1 MQQQQQQQLQN
12 QQSLHQQQQH
22 LRSQQNSILKQN
34 QQYDELQNG
43 VETRLRMPSGPIAS
57 NDLNTNYDINN
68 ENSNP
73 SPRMKSPNNNNVMQT
88 STNSPPGISAPL
100 HQNQIGNNNSSQ
112 IGLISQ
118 NGNSSQNN
126 GSQNNSTGPV
136 SPAPPAH
143 SSNNVWASSSLAS
156 QLSQL
161 TINESGISET
171 GQNGQV
177 SQNGQ
182 LNGQIAQTGQNNGQ
196 SSLNGQTSGVNGQ
209 TNGLIG
215 QTGMNGQLNGQIEQ
229 NHQNSQM
236 NASMQSQNGQL
247 NQQIGHQNHQIHPNQ
262 QHRPNQSLTPNDQQQ
277 NGHSA
282 GHSAGGHS
290 SSSSASSVSPNNQR
304 FQNPGVY
311 VHGGS
316 AWNVDVGRIFFKK
329 LENMIHIFYSDF
341 HIFVI
346 IFIFLSQFSY
356 LSISAIPVTFS
367 QNHPSH
373 QQDNGLS
380 SVQIN
385 KQLAL
390 SPLSHHAQLTP
401 EQQVQLNLVE
411 AALTHKPQ
419 PADCE
424 SKRLYIQRNPHNT
437 PNYHIQ
443 QQAYK
448 MDSKEFYE
456 KLQPETLFFVFY
468 YMEKTK
474 AQFLAAKALKKA
486 SWRFHTK
493 YLLWFQ
499 RHAEPTEITDEFEK
513 GTYVFFDY
521 ENWKRRTK
529 EDFKFEYQ
537 FLEDRSEI

>member
-43 VETRLRMPSGPIAS
+43 GETRLRMPSGPIAS

-68 ENSNP
+68 ENSNS

-177 SQNGQ
+177 SQNSQ
-182 LNGQIAQTGQNNGQ
+182 LNGQIAQNGQNNGQ
-196 SSLNGQTSGVNGQ
+196 SSLNGPNSGVNGQ

-247 NQQIGHQNHQIHPNQ
+247 NQQLGHQNHQIHPNQ

-277 NGHSA
+277 NGHSV

-311 VHGGS
+311 V
-316 AWNVDVGRIFFKK
+316 
-329 LENMIHIFYSDF
+329 
-341 HIFVI
+341 
-346 IFIFLSQFSY
+346 
-356 LSISAIPVTFS
+356 
-367 QNHPSH
+367 H

>member
-1 MQQQQQQQLQN
+1 MVSEISASHPTQVTSTSSHNLGETVTITPTTNNNNLPATDNNSTSSQHNTATTSFTALNGNANSALSNTTIPAPPLSTSSISSSTNQIINNNPPPTTTTTSSHPPGFLDRTNSPLNSSKIQQLQN
-12 QQSLHQQQQH
+12 
-22 LRSQQNSILKQN
+22 NN
-34 QQYDELQNG
+34 NVYDE
-43 VETRLRMPSGPIAS
+43 EPRLRMPSGPIAS
-57 NDLNTNYDINN
+57 NDLNTNYDD
-68 ENSNP
+68 NSNS
-73 SPRMKSPNNNNVMQT
+73 SPRMKSPMTTTNTMQT
-88 STNSPPGISAPL
+88 ASTNSPPGISAPL
-100 HQNQIGNNNSSQ
+100 HQNQIG
-112 IGLISQ
+112 G
-118 NGNSSQNN
+118 SSQNT
-126 GSQNNSTGPV
+126 STGPV
-136 SPAPPAH
+136 SPAPVNNNGSS
-143 SSNNVWASSSLAS
+143 SSNNNAWASNTLAS

-161 TINESGISET
+161 TIN
-171 GQNGQV
+171 GQQ
-177 SQNGQ
+177 QQ
-182 LNGQIAQTGQNNGQ
+182 QQQQQPQNNGMP
-196 SSLNGQTSGVNGQ
+196 N
-209 TNGLIG
+209 
-215 QTGMNGQLNGQIEQ
+215 MMQ
-229 NHQNSQM
+229 NQFQNQ
-236 NASMQSQNGQL
+236 NAMLQQQQQQNMHM
-247 NQQIGHQNHQIHPNQ
+247 GHQQQQNQ
-262 QHRPNQSLTPNDQQQ
+262 MVQQQQQFRPNQSITPN

-282 GHSAGGHS
+282 GHS
-290 SSSSASSVSPNNQR
+290 SSSSASSVSPNNR
-304 FQNPGVY
+304 YNNIQNNNQQQQSAAPGVY
-311 VHGGS
+311 V
-316 AWNVDVGRIFFKK
+316 
-329 LENMIHIFYSDF
+329 
-341 HIFVI
+341 
-346 IFIFLSQFSY
+346 
-356 LSISAIPVTFS
+356 
-367 QNHPSH
+367 H

-390 SPLSHHAQLTP
+390 SPHSHHATLTN
-401 EQQVQLNLVE
+401 EQQIQLSLVE

-437 PNYHIQ
+437 PLHHIQ

-537 FLEDRSEI
+537 FLEDRNEI